1 VTRAFLQ
8 SGISARRTALR
19 AGFCLALLLSA
30 CGDPGIDRNL
40 RRTVDGLQ
48 DAALEGDTA
57 WRLLDSLTTEV
68 GPRMAGTEGDAQAV
82 AWARRAMNDL
92 GFDRVWL
99 EHVSFPLWYR
109 RGESARIVGPQPGT
123 LDITAL
129 GGSPSTGGAL
139 EAEVV
144 HFENLEALESAD
156 PDMVAGKIAFVAERM
171 IKSRDGSGYGK
182 AVQQRSKGPFVAARK
197 GAAALLIRSVGTG
210 DDAPHTGMI
219 SNSEEGDPVPS
230 AALSNRDSDRLV
242 ELLEGG
248 EAVRVLLELD
258 CGFDGLGT
266 SQNVIGE
273 FRGSGETDRFVVIGA
288 HLDSWD
294 LGTGAVDDGAGV
306 AITLAAARLVADLPE
321 RPRRGIRVVLF
332 ANEEQGI
339 HGGKAY
345 AEAHRAEIY
354 QHALG
359 AESDLG
365 SGRIYQF
372 RSRALPE
379 AQAAIEQLATL
390 LEPLGV
396 PWVEDGPASGG
407 ADLGQMR
414 KLGMPVLDFNQDAS
428 RYFDLHHTRNDVLEH
443 VEAADLRFNVA
454 VYASFI
460 YWAASTDT
468 RFGPVDPST

>member
-1 VTRAFLQ
+1 MRTQ
-8 SGISARRTALR
+8 IQPGISAGR
-19 AGFCLALLLSA
+19 LALLAAVCLAALLTGCRDS
-30 CGDPGIDRNL
+30 GLDPEL
-40 RRTVDGLQ
+40 RRTVDDLQ
-48 DAALEGDTA
+48 DAALEDDTA
-57 WRLLDSLTTEV
+57 WNLLEDLTSGV
-68 GPRMAGTEGDAQAV
+68 GPRMAGTEGDARAV
-82 AWARRAMNDL
+82 AWARRAMNEL

-109 RGESARIVGPQPGT
+109 RGESARIVGPEPGD

-129 GGSPSTGGAL
+129 GGSPSTGGVL

-144 HFENLEALESAD
+144 HFENLEALASAD
-156 PDMVAGKIAFVAERM
+156 PGMVEGKIAFISERM
-171 IKSRDGSGYGK
+171 PGSRDGSGYGK
-182 AVQQRSKGPFVAARK
+182 TVRQRSKGPFVAARK

-210 DDAPHTGMI
+210 EDAPHTGMI
-219 SNSEEGDPVPS
+219 SGSEEGEPVPS

-242 ELLEGG
+242 TLMSSGV
-248 EAVRVLLELD
+248 AVRVVLELD

-273 FRGSGETDRFVVIGA
+273 FLGSGDSDRFVVVGG

-306 AITLAAARLVADLPE
+306 AITMAAARLVAGLSE
-321 RPRRGIRVVLF
+321 RPARGIRVVLF

-345 AEAHRAEIY
+345 AAAHRAELY
-354 QHALG
+354 QHVLG

-379 AQAAIEQLATL
+379 ADAAIGQLAGL

-396 PWVEDGPASGG
+396 PWVRDRPAGGG

-428 RYFDLHHTRNDVLEH
+428 RYFDLHHTRNDVLEN

-460 YWAASTDT
+460 YWAAATDT
-468 RFGPVDPST
+468 RFGPVDPSE